1 MNLLLRQTAVALL
14 ALMGLLACSKADSPA
29 TPPATATFAV
39 LSDDHLHN
47 AAALGASG
55 ADFEA
60 YLAQDRKM
68 IVQSEEILDVAFA
81 DLGTRK
87 LDFILVTGDLTKD
100 GERLNHQ
107 LMAFKLAQIA
117 ATGTKVFVLPGNHDI
132 NNPDAMSFLSS
143 PPVAVEQVTPALFK
157 QIYADCGYKAAL
169 YQDPNSLSYI
179 AEPVPGLWL
188 FALDS
193 AKYADNVSLGTPV
206 TSGAFS
212 AATQAWI
219 LGMLQTAKTQGKVVI
234 GGMHHGIVEHFTG
247 QSVAFPDYVLDNFA
261 TVGKSLSDA
270 GLNLMFTGHFHAND
284 VAMKDFTT
292 SKLYDCE
299 TGSLVTAPCPYRIVN
314 ANLTTRTFQI
324 TTSHVT
330 SIPSFPTTF
339 QSFETSFLQQG
350 LTSLTI
356 TQLTHAPYSL
366 PTATA
371 AALAPLVTAGMMAH
385 YAGDENLTDPAMKAT
400 LTGMAASTSPA
411 TSQLGQSILSLWTD
425 ITPADNN
432 LTITLP

>member
-1 MNLLLRQTAVALL
+1 MNNPLRQSAVALL
-14 ALMGLLACSKADSPA
+14 ALLGLLACSKADSPA
-29 TPPATATFAV
+29 APDPTARFAV
-39 LSDDHLHN
+39 FSDDHLHN

-60 YLAQDRKM
+60 YLATDRKL
-68 IVQSEEILDVAFA
+68 IVQSQEILDAALA
-81 DLGTRK
+81 DLAAQK
-87 LDFILVTGDLTKD
+87 LDFVLVTGDLTKD
-100 GERLNHQ
+100 GERVNHQ
-107 LMAFKLAQIA
+107 LLAFKLAQIA

-132 NNPDAMSFLSS
+132 NNPDARSFLTS

-169 YQDPNSLSYI
+169 HQDPDSLSYI

-193 AKYADNVSLGTPV
+193 AKYTDNVALGTPV

-212 AATQAWI
+212 AATQAWV
-219 LGMLQTAKTQGKVVI
+219 LGMLRTAKAQGKVVI
-234 GGMHHGIVEHFTG
+234 GGMHHGIVEHFAG
-247 QSVAFPDYVLDNFA
+247 QSLAFPEYVLDSFA
-261 TVGKSLSDA
+261 TVGKSFSDA

-314 ANLTTRTFQI
+314 ANLATRTFQI

-330 SIPSFPTTF
+330 SIPSYPTTF

-350 LTSLTI
+350 LTGLTV
-356 TQLTHAPYSL
+356 TQLTSPPYSL
-366 PTATA
+366 PAATATV
-371 AALAPLVTAGMMAH
+371 LAPLVTAGMMAH

-400 LTGMAASTSPA
+400 LSGMVASSSPA

-425 ITPADNN
+425 SAQADNN